1 MKTFAERNPIVIAV
15 VGLLTLALALTAT
28 FFAEDLPVIGGGTTY
43 RAVFKESGGLR
54 EGNEVRVA
62 GVKVG
67 EVTDITLEGRTVVV
81 AFRVGDAWIGD
92 RSTADIKIKT
102 MLGQKFL
109 SIDPLGD
116 HELDPDRAIPVE
128 RTTEPFDVTDALSGL
143 SDTIGEID
151 TDQMAQSFEAL
162 STAFADTPAE
172 VRGTVEG
179 LSRLARVISSRDD
192 ELDTLLDNTAQVS
205 GLLADRRDEIGKLIT
220 DGSKLLEE
228 LAGRRE
234 AIGSMLRGTRDLARQ
249 LDGLVS
255 DNEATL
261 RPALTELDRV
271 AGILDQHQDD
281 LDKAARMLGPYYRL
295 LASSLGNGPWV
306 DTYLCGLFDESGAP
320 ELDAQA
326 PRDCQPRG
334 EGR

>member
-15 VGLLTLALALTAT
+15 VGLLTLAVVLTAT

-43 RAVFKESGGLR
+43 QARFEESGGLR

-67 EVTDITLEGRTVVV
+67 KVTDVTLEGRVVV
-81 AFRVGDAWIGD
+81 VRFRAGDAWIGD
-92 RSTADIKIKT
+92 QSTADIKIKT
-102 MLGQKFL
+102 MLGQKYL
-109 SIDPLGD
+109 SIDPLGT
-116 HELDPDRAIPVE
+116 EALDPDQAIPVD
-128 RTTEPFDVTDALSGL
+128 RTSEPYDVTDALSGL

-151 TDQMAQSFEAL
+151 TDQMAQSFDAL
-162 STAFADTPAE
+162 SAAFADTPTE

-192 ELDTLLDNTAQVS
+192 ELATLLDNTAQVS
-205 GLLADRRDEIGKLIT
+205 ALLADRRDEIGRLIG
-220 DGSKLLEE
+220 DGSQLLAE
-228 LAGRRE
+228 LARRRE
-234 AIGSMLRGTRDLARQ
+234 AIGSMLRGTRDLALQ
-249 LDGLVS
+249 LDGLVA
-255 DNEATL
+255 DNQDTL

-271 AGILDQHQDD
+271 AGILDAHQDD
-281 LDKAARMLGPYYRL
+281 LNSAARMLGPYYRL

-306 DTYLCGLFDESGAP
+306 DTYLCGLFDEDGAP
-320 ELDAQA
+320 VLDARA
-326 PRDCQPRG
+326 VRDCQPRG